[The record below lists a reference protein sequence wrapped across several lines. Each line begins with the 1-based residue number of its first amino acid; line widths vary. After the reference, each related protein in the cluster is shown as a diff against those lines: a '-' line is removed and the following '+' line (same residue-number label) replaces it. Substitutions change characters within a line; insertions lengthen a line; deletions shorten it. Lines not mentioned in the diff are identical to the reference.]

1 MANVILMKQLIN
13 FKKNKH
19 IMKTHT
25 KQFALIFALIA
36 LVTVSCK
43 KDATSPTPEPEP
55 APANGTAMLHLHT
68 NVDTIEVDDYDS
80 IYVMADGRKISVS
93 IAQLYISNI
102 QLVKAD
108 GSTFDVSGLTIA
120 KTQPVEEYMLG
131 SVPVGN
137 YKSIRFNVG
146 LSPTVNT
153 LLPLLSD
160 SVFYKPNMWFGNTVQ
175 PWNGYVFVNFQGK
188 IDTTNAANGTIAGMQ
203 PFSYRIG
210 SDAHLKS
217 VSMPDQNYTISS
229 GQTQYIHIMIDYG
242 KLFNGI
248 ALNSSVNLNVT
259 TSGDNSGALSNQI
272 ANNIPSM
279 FIYQ

>member
-1 MANVILMKQLIN
+1 MKKQI
-13 FKKNKH
+13 
-19 IMKTHT
+19 
-25 KQFALIFALIA
+25 KQFVFIIVLITMITF
-36 LVTVSCK
+36 SCK
-43 KDATSPTPEPEP
+43 KNTTTSEPEP
-55 APANGTAMLHLHT
+55 AVANGTAMLHLHT
-68 NVDTIEVDDYDS
+68 NVDTIEVADYDS
-80 IYVMADGRKISVS
+80 IYVMSDGRKISVS

-108 GSTFDVSGLTIA
+108 GSTFDISGLTIA
-120 KTQPVEEYMLG
+120 KTQQEEAYMLG

-175 PWNGYVFVNFQGK
+175 PWYGYVFVNFQGK
-188 IDTTNAANGTIAGMQ
+188 IDTTNAANGTLAGMQ
-203 PFSYRIG
+203 PFTYKIG
-210 SDAHLKS
+210 TDNHLKS
-217 VSMPDQNYTISS
+217 VNMPDQDYTISS
-229 GQTQYIHIMIDYG
+229 NQTQYIHIMIDYN

-248 ALNSSVNLNVT
+248 ILNSSNNLSII
-259 TSGDNSGALSNQI
+259 TSANNSGALSNQI

-279 FIYQ
+279 FMYQ